1 MTFGNDN
8 LPKENKDHQLVRMS
22 DMEFKPFSLL
32 NLINGMDSYL
42 NQFFKHINTQ
52 LTSNP
57 HWINTYE
64 TDSEVIIEANLPGC
78 TKNQIQLEIIGNQ
91 LRIGVENSILEEVN
105 YETHTGRK
113 QFYQR
118 REHVIP
124 LPYSISEKETK
135 TSFHNETLKITFPKK
150 DIKRR
155 YLTIDD
161 NS

>member
-1 MTFGNDN
+1 MTIGNDN
-8 LPKENKDHQLVRMS
+8 LPKENNDQLVRMS
-22 DMEFKPFSLL
+22 DMDFKPFSLL
-32 NLINGMDSYL
+32 NLINGMDSYF
-42 NQFFKHINTQ
+42 NQFFKHIDTH
-52 LTSNP
+52 LSANP

-64 TDSEVIIEANLPGC
+64 TDSEVIIEAKLPGC

-91 LRIGVENSILEEVN
+91 LRIGVENSVLEEVN
-105 YETHTGRK
+105 YENHTGRK

-124 LPYSISEKETK
+124 LPYSISEKETI

-155 YLTIDD
+155 YLAIDD